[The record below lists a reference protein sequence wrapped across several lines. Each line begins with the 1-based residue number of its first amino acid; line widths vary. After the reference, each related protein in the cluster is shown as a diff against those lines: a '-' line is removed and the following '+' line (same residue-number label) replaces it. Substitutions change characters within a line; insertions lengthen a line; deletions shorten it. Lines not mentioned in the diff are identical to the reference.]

1 MAIGGDAMNRDYEVI
16 IGLEVHVELKTATKM
31 FCGCSTEFGAEPNSQ
46 TCPVCLGMP
55 GVLPVLNRE
64 AIRLAVR
71 SALALN
77 CQVRPFSKF
86 DRKQYFYPDLPKAYQ
101 ISQYDQPLA
110 EYGWV
115 PIRPAEGE
123 ERRIVIRRIHVEEDA
138 GKLSHMG
145 QRLGDATG
153 SLVDLNRAGVP
164 LIEIVSEPDLRSAE
178 EARLYLTELRAQL
191 SYLDVSDLRMEEGSM
206 RCDANVSLRPLDYGG
221 PLEDLPRVEIKNVNS
236 IRNVQRGIE
245 YEVERQAELRSRG
258 ERIVK
263 ETRGLDDA
271 TGRTYSQRSKEEA
284 NDYRYFPEPDLPP
297 LVLNPEWI
305 EDLRQGLPALPDAIR
320 AELVGRGIP
329 PKDAEVLVL
338 DREAYEYWAS
348 AAEQFPDE
356 RMLTN
361 WMLSD
366 VARLINARG
375 ESFARS
381 AVGPVALVE
390 LLKLIQS
397 GTLSGRMAKEVL
409 EAMFETGKSAAAV
422 VKEKGLSQITDEG
435 AIRQVVDAVLKA
447 NPQVV
452 QDYLSGKD
460 KALAFL
466 VGQVMK
472 QTRGQ
477 AKPDLV
483 NQLLKD
489 GIASDYA
496 PAD

>member
-1 MAIGGDAMNRDYEVI
+1 MEYQVI
-16 IGLEVHVELKTATKM
+16 IGLEVHVELKTASKL
-31 FCGCSTEFGAEPNSQ
+31 FCSCAATFGAAPNSQ

-55 GVLPVLNRE
+55 GVLPVVNQE
-64 AIRLAVR
+64 AIAMAVR

-77 CQVRPFSKF
+77 CVVHPFSKF

-110 EYGWV
+110 ENGWV
-115 PIRPAEGE
+115 EIGQQPRKIT
-123 ERRIVIRRIHVEEDA
+123 IRRIHVEEDA
-138 GKLSHMG
+138 GKLNHSG
-145 QRLGDATG
+145 QRLGDSAG

-178 EARLYLTELRAQL
+178 EARLYLTELKATL

-206 RCDANVSLRPLDYGG
+206 RCDANISLRPEGYQGS
-221 PLEDLPRVEIKNVNS
+221 LEDLPRVEIKNVNS

-245 YEVERQAELRSRG
+245 YEIERQRQRLTTG

-263 ETRGLDDA
+263 ETRGFDDS

-297 LVLNPEWI
+297 LVLESHWI
-305 EDLRQGLPALPDAIR
+305 DSIREGLPDLPAAIR
-320 AELVGRGIP
+320 DHLTARGVP
-329 PKDAEVLVL
+329 AKDAEVLVL
-338 DREAYEYWAS
+338 DREAYEYWMEAVK
-348 AAEQFPDE
+348 EHPDE
-356 RMLTN
+356 RVVTN

-366 VARLINARG
+366 VARMINVRG
-375 ESFARS
+375 ESFGRS
-381 AVGPVALVE
+381 AVGPSQLAE
-390 LLKLIQS
+390 LLRLIDA
-397 GTLSGRMAKEVL
+397 GTISGRMAKEVL
-409 EAMFETGKSAAAV
+409 EAMFETGQSAAAV
-422 VKEKGLSQITDEG
+422 VKDRGMSQITDADAIG
-435 AIRQVVDAVLKA
+435 AVVSTVLQA
-447 NPQVV
+447 NPAVI

-472 QTRGQ
+472 ATRGQ

-489 GIASDYA
+489 MIARDYSAA
-496 PAD
+496 P

>member
-1 MAIGGDAMNRDYEVI
+1 MSQYQVI
-16 IGLEVHVELKTATKM
+16 IGLEVHVELKTATKL
-31 FCGCSTEFGAEPNSQ
+31 FCSCSAAFGGDANTH

-55 GVLPVLNRE
+55 GVLPVINQE
-64 AIRLAVR
+64 AIGLAVR

-77 CQVRPFSKF
+77 CTVRAVSKF

-101 ISQYDQPLA
+101 ISQYDQPLG

-115 PIRPAEGE
+115 TIRGADDAAKKIGV
-123 ERRIVIRRIHVEEDA
+123 RRVHVEEDA
-138 GKLSHMG
+138 GKLNHLG

-178 EARLYLTELRAQL
+178 EARLYLTELRAVL

-206 RCDANVSLRPLDYGG
+206 RCDANVSLRPEGFSG
-221 PLEDLPRVEIKNVNS
+221 SLEDLPRAEIKNVNS

-245 YEVERQAELRSRG
+245 YEVIRQTEVLAAG
-258 ERIVK
+258 GRIVK
-263 ETRGLDDA
+263 ETRGFDDA

-297 LVLNPEWI
+297 LVLDPAWI
-305 EDLRQGLPALPDAIR
+305 ADVKRGLPALPDAIR
-320 AELVGRGIP
+320 ADLVGRGIP
-329 PKDAEVLVL
+329 AKDAEVLVL
-338 DREAYEYWAS
+338 DRDAYEYWKQ
-348 AAEQFPDE
+348 AAALFQDE
-356 RMLTN
+356 RLVTN
-361 WMLSD
+361 WMLADLS
-366 VARLINARG
+366 RLINARG
-375 ESFARS
+375 ESFANSR
-381 AVGPVALVE
+381 VRPEGLVE
-390 LLKLIQS
+390 LLGLIQS

-409 EAMFETGKSAAAV
+409 EAMFETGQSAAHV
-422 VKEKGLSQITDEG
+422 VKEKGLSQITDVS
-435 AIRQVVDAVLKA
+435 AIQSMVDQVLKGHPA
-447 NPQVV
+447 VV
-452 QDYLSGKD
+452 QDYVSGKE

-483 NQLLKD
+483 NQLLRDSIQK
-489 GIASDYA
+489 DYA
-496 PAD
+496 ASQD

>member
-1 MAIGGDAMNRDYEVI
+1 MASGGDPVSASFEVI
-16 IGLEVHVELKTATKM
+16 IGLEVHVELKTASKL
-31 FCGCSTEFGAEPNSQ
+31 FCGCATTFGAAPNSQ

-55 GVLPVLNRE
+55 GVLPVLNEE
-64 AIRLAVR
+64 AIRMASR

-77 CQVRPFSKF
+77 CQVRSVSKF

-115 PIRPAEGE
+115 TIRLADGKTKK
-123 ERRIVIRRIHVEEDA
+123 VGIRRIHVEEDA
-138 GKLSHMG
+138 GKLNHLG

-178 EARLYLTELRAQL
+178 EARLYLTELRATL

-206 RCDANVSLRPLDYGG
+206 RCDANVSLRPSSYTGS
-221 PLEDLPRVEIKNVNS
+221 LEDLPRVEIKNVNS

-245 YEVERQAELRSRG
+245 YEIERQQELLSQG
-258 ERIVK
+258 QRIVK
-263 ETRGLDDA
+263 ETRGFDDA

-297 LVLNPEWI
+297 LVLDSEWI
-305 EDLRQGLPALPDAIR
+305 EDVRENLPDLPHAIR
-320 AELVGRGIP
+320 QSLAKRGIP
-329 PKDAEVLVL
+329 AKDAEVLVL
-338 DREAYEYWAS
+338 DREAYEYWN
-348 AAEQFPDE
+348 AARSLYPDE
-356 RMLTN
+356 RTLVN

-366 VARLINARG
+366 VLRLINLRG
-375 ESFARS
+375 ESFGQS
-381 AVGPVALVE
+381 AVGPAALVE
-390 LLKLIQS
+390 LLTLIDK

-409 EAMFETGKSAAAV
+409 EAMFATQKRAADI
-422 VKEKGLSQITDEG
+422 VKERGLSQITDAGTVG
-435 AIRQVVDAVLKA
+435 A
-447 NPQVV
+447 VV
-452 QDYLSGKD
+452 QTVLANNPGVIEDYLSGKD
-460 KALAFL
+460 KALAYL

-472 QTRGQ
+472 ATRGQ

-483 NQLLKD
+483 NQLLIE
-489 GIASDYA
+489 GIARESN
-496 PAD
+496 PTS

>member
-1 MAIGGDAMNRDYEVI
+1 MSQEFDVI
-16 IGLEVHVELKTATKM
+16 VGLEVHVELKTATKL
-31 FCGCSTEFGAEPNSQ
+31 FCHCAAEFGAEPNSR

-55 GVLPVLNRE
+55 GVLPVMNQE

-77 CQVRPFSKF
+77 CEVHPFSKF

-110 EYGWV
+110 EHGWV
-115 PIRPAEGE
+115 AIRGMDGE
-123 ERRIVIRRIHVEEDA
+123 PRRVGIRRIHVEEDA
-138 GKLSHMG
+138 GKLNHLG
-145 QRLGDATG
+145 NRLGDATG

-164 LIEIVSEPDLRSAE
+164 LVEIVSEPDLRSPE
-178 EARLYLTELRAQL
+178 EARLYLTELRAVL

-206 RCDANVSLRPLDYGG
+206 RCDANVSLRPRGYTGS
-221 PLEDLPRVEIKNVNS
+221 LEDLPRVEIKNVNS

-245 YEVERQAELRSRG
+245 YEVERQTDMMRRG

-263 ETRGLDDA
+263 ETRGFDDA
-271 TGRTYSQRSKEEA
+271 AGRTYSQRSKEEA

-297 LVLNPEWI
+297 LVLDPQWI
-305 EDLRQGLPALPDAIR
+305 EDLRQALPALPDSIR
-320 AELVGRGIP
+320 ESLVGRGMP
-329 PKDAEVLVL
+329 AKDAEVLVL
-338 DREAYEYWAS
+338 DREAYEYWQEAM
-348 AAEQFPDE
+348 AHFPDE
-356 RMLTN
+356 RLVTN
-361 WMLSD
+361 WMLAD
-366 VARLINARG
+366 VSRLINARG
-375 ESFARS
+375 ESFGRAS
-381 AVGPVALVE
+381 VGPESLAG
-390 LLKLIQS
+390 LLRLIQS

-409 EAMFETGKSAAAV
+409 EAMFETGRSAADL

-435 AIRQVVDAVLKA
+435 AIRSIVEEVLRQNPAVI
-447 NPQVV
+447 
-452 QDYLSGKD
+452 QDYLSGKE

-489 GIASDYA
+489 VIVHDYSSA
-496 PAD
+496 E

>member
-1 MAIGGDAMNRDYEVI
+1 MSRDYEVI
-16 IGLEVHVELKTATKM
+16 VGLEVHVELKTATKL
-31 FCGCSTEFGAEPNSQ
+31 FCGCEAAFGADPNSH

-64 AIRLAVR
+64 AIHLAVR

-77 CQVRPFSKF
+77 CEVRPFSKF

-101 ISQYDQPLA
+101 ISQFDEPLA

-115 PIRPAEGE
+115 TIRPASGEG
-123 ERRIVIRRIHVEEDA
+123 RRIGIRRIHVEEDA
-138 GKLSHMG
+138 GKLNHLG

-178 EARLYLTELRAQL
+178 EARLYLTELRAIL

-206 RCDANVSLRPLDYGG
+206 RCDANVSLRPVGYEGA
-221 PLEDLPRVEIKNVNS
+221 LEDLSRVEIKNVNS

-245 YEVERQAELRSRG
+245 YEVERQAEMLLRG

-263 ETRGLDDA
+263 ETRGFDDA

-297 LVLNPEWI
+297 LVLSAEWI
-305 EDLRQGLPALPDAIR
+305 ESVRQALPALPDAIR
-320 AELVGRGIP
+320 EALVSRGIP

-338 DREAYEYWAS
+338 DREAYQYWLQAT
-348 AAEQFPDE
+348 E
-356 RMLTN
+356 RFEDDRLVTN

-375 ESFARS
+375 ESYAKA
-381 AVGPVALVE
+381 AVGPDGLVE
-390 LLKLIQS
+390 LLELIGS
-397 GTLSGRMAKEVL
+397 GKISGRMAKEVL
-409 EAMFETGKSAAAV
+409 EAMFETGKRAEEV
-422 VKEKGLSQITDEG
+422 VKEKGMSQITDEG
-435 AIRQVVDAVLKA
+435 AIRSIVEEVLKQHPA
-447 NPQVV
+447 VI
-452 QDYLSGKD
+452 QDYLSGKE

-489 GIASDYA
+489 VIHHDYNTA
-496 PAD
+496 Q

>member
-1 MAIGGDAMNRDYEVI
+1 MSDYDVI
-16 IGLEVHVELKTATKM
+16 IGLEVHVELKTQSKL
-31 FCGCSTEFGAEPNSQ
+31 FCSCSAAFGAAPNSQ
-46 TCPVCLGMP
+46 TCPVCLGLP
-55 GVLPVLNRE
+55 GVLPVLNQQ
-64 AIRLAVR
+64 AIELAVR

-115 PIRPAEGE
+115 TIRGADGMKK
-123 ERRIVIRRIHVEEDA
+123 IGIRRIHVEEDA
-138 GKLSHMG
+138 GKLNHMG
-145 QRLGDATG
+145 IRLGDASG

-164 LIEIVSEPDLRSAE
+164 LIEIVSEPDLRSPE
-178 EARLYLTELRAQL
+178 EARLYLTELRAVL

-206 RCDANVSLRPLDYGG
+206 RCDANVSLRPRDWTGS
-221 PLEDLPRVEIKNVNS
+221 LEDLPRVEIKNVNS

-245 YEVERQAELRSRG
+245 YEVERQRELLSRG

-263 ETRGLDDA
+263 ETRGFDDQ

-297 LVLNPEWI
+297 LVLDPSWI
-305 EDLRQGLPALPDAIR
+305 NALKESLPALPDAIR
-320 AELVGRGIP
+320 ASLVERGIP
-329 PKDAEVLVL
+329 AKDAEVLVL
-338 DREAYEYWAS
+338 DKDAYHYWQEAVRD
-348 AAEQFPDE
+348 FHDE
-356 RMLTN
+356 RLVTN

-375 ESFARS
+375 ESFKT
-381 AVGPVALVE
+381 AVVRPQGLVE
-390 LLKLIQS
+390 LLTLIQQ

-409 EAMFETGKSAAAV
+409 EAMFETGRDAKTL
-422 VKEKGLSQITDEG
+422 VKERGLAQITDQG
-435 AIRQVVDAVLKA
+435 AIQAVVEEVLSK
-447 NPQVV
+447 NPSVV
-452 QDYLSGKD
+452 QDFLSGKE

-472 QTRGQ
+472 ATRGQ

-483 NQLLKD
+483 NQLLRET
-489 GIASDYA
+489 IARDYQNA
-496 PAD
+496 